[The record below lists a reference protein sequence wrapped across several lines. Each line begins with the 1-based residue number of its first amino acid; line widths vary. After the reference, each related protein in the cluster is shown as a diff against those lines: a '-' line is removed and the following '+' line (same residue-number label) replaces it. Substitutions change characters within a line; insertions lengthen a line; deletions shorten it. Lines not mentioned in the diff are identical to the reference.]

1 MERTSPPVPGCL
13 SYDFLLRI
21 VVETHGAWDMRVGT
35 EAARLLILT
44 FLACHVLTAPA
55 GAQSIALA
63 GNPAD
68 LLGARVSGFWSLL
81 SRTGGNGV
89 APLIA
94 PDFSGVSREGR
105 LARAEEIAA
114 LAQMHV
120 TEFAIAGLR
129 VTELGASTAS
139 AEYCLILKGRIG
151 DADLSGVYYM
161 SDIWRETA
169 GDWLLWRRSEILAA
183 P

>member
-1 MERTSPPVPGCL
+1 
-13 SYDFLLRI
+13 
-21 VVETHGAWDMRVGT
+21 MRAGIQS
-35 EAARLLILT
+35 ARLLILIV
-44 FLACHVLTAPA
+44 FVMLAITAPA
-55 GAQSIALA
+55 LCQSIALA
-63 GNPAD
+63 GSPSD
-68 LLGARVSGFWSLL
+68 QLGARVSSFWSLL

-105 LARAEEIAA
+105 VARAEEIAA

-120 TEFAIAGLR
+120 TDFAIAGLR
-129 VTELGASTAS
+129 VTELAASTAS
-139 AEYCLILKGRIG
+139 VEYCLILKGRIG

-161 SDIWRETA
+161 TDIWKESA